1 MKKIFI
7 LFGFLIALYSA
18 GCSDKLDINQFN
30 SASGGNNIGG
40 DTVYIQISP
49 SWEGFNHPSDII
61 VGNEPFIYVADTDNN
76 RIVMLNIAGQ
86 VLGTRTVKKPVA
98 IAQDYKLNLIVCA
111 QFDTTLSTGE
121 TKTFSAVYKFNMV
134 AAGHHIENAPVARL
148 LPATKDLNR
157 PDRIYTGVTV
167 FDDNSFYV
175 SRTGPLNSSFIDP
188 DNSILIFS
196 AKSLIT
202 GAVGDTLIGRVPN
215 ISPEGT
221 GLVSAYNITS
231 IRSLKKKGNR
241 DLIITLNG
249 AGNSFKAQWLTWV
262 ETTEKSEY
270 SSKLQANASAFMT
283 IRKFKKPMGS
293 TIDNFGNIYIAD
305 AQTDSVYKFNTFGE
319 ELQSFGGPK
328 VFNSPNSVAWF
339 DKTLYVADK
348 NNNRIA
354 RFVLSTELK

>member
-7 LFGFLIALYSA
+7 LVGFIIALYSA

-30 SASGGNNIGG
+30 SATGDNNVTG
-40 DTVYIQISP
+40 DTVYIQITP

-61 VGNEPFIYVADTDNN
+61 VGNEPFIYVADTDND

-86 VLGTRTVKKPVA
+86 VLGTRTIKKPIA
-98 IAQDYKLNLIVCA
+98 IAQDYKLNLIVVA
-111 QFDTTLSTGE
+111 QFDTTIVGAG

-134 AAGHHIENAPVARL
+134 AAGHHIENAPVSRL
-148 LPATKDLNR
+148 LPQTKDLNR
-157 PDRIYTGVTV
+157 PDREYTGVTV

-175 SRTGPLNSSFIDP
+175 SRKGPFNTSFIDP

-202 GAVGDTLIGRVPN
+202 GLPGDTLIGRVPN
-215 ISPEGT
+215 ISPVGT
-221 GLVSAYNITS
+221 GLVSAYNISS
-231 IRSLKKKGNR
+231 IRSLRKKGSK
-241 DLIITLNG
+241 DLIVTLTG
-249 AGNSFKAQWLTWV
+249 EGNSFKSQWLTWV
-262 ETTEKSEY
+262 ENTEQSGY
-270 SSKLQANASAFMT
+270 VSKLQASASEFMK
-283 IRKFKKPMGS
+283 INKFKQPMGS
-293 TIDNFGNIYIAD
+293 TIDGYGNIFIAD
-305 AQTDSVYKFNTFGE
+305 ATTDSVYKFNSSGE

-328 VFNSPNSVAWF
+328 VFSGPTSVAYF
-339 DKTLYVADK
+339 DKTLYVVDK